1 MTQNDPIR
9 LPPLES
15 PGQSQGNEA
24 DPGRMLQILWRG
36 KWILLAVPLLAFG
49 AAKLYL
55 DRQTEY
61 FLATAQV
68 QVDAREVDPMKAGGG
83 AAINKPRTVLKQ
95 QQGLIKSTP
104 LLKRVAEAPALA
116 GMKTFAPE
124 RLNGT
129 TVIGALNENLQTSID
144 VESDRLFITFLSPY
158 REEAVVVVD
167 EALRVY
173 IDYHK
178 EKKRAEATELAEI
191 VKKEWQSAIGELD
204 EVSAK
209 IAALQSDNGLLAGQ
223 DRSPLQTKLD
233 NANSSLNQAHLET
246 QRLFGVYEEMRK
258 ASEDADPERMKERG
272 LYWQAKAP
280 VAMLEDRGKTLRGQR
295 EQKEEELRRLTG
307 ELGPANKVLAGLR
320 DEIYR
325 LRAQE
330 DQLALEYARHYL
342 QSTQVDWE
350 RARLYEQGL
359 AQDQQALLAQV
370 TSQNAVID
378 QIKNLTTAREELR
391 LRVAT
396 FNDRIKQLEVL
407 NDTGALNLDVIEYA
421 RAGVRPAY
429 PETEKTYIYALGAG
443 GILAFG
449 LVLLLGL
456 ADRRVREV
464 EDVPKLLG
472 TSVLGVLPELPHG
485 SNRVKIARSVEED
498 PHSLVSEAI
507 RSVRTATLFALPG
520 GRGVVLVTSASANEG
535 KSVCASNLAFALA
548 GAGKKTLLL
557 DADMR
562 KPAQHQIYAVDNGLG
577 LAGLLT
583 SAAPVK
589 KAIVPSVAHGLDLLP
604 AGDSRGKAAE
614 LCEGAAMTGLVRSLR
629 ESYECIVVDSPP
641 VLETSEARVLAALAD
656 ATVFV
661 LRLEVSRAPNL
672 KRAVGILRGVG
683 ARILGALPNGAS
695 SKRGA
700 RAYAGGISYGPGGA
714 SAPVARLRGADE
726 PEAKPAEPR
735 ARGTDFLGLE
745 EESA

>member
-9 LPPLES
+9 LPQIES
-15 PGQSQGNEA
+15 QSQGNEA

-49 AAKLYL
+49 AAKLWL
-55 DRQTEY
+55 DGQTE
-61 FLATAQV
+61 FFSATARV
-68 QVDAREVDPMKAGGG
+68 QVDAREVNPLKAGAGE
-83 AAINKPRTVLKQ
+83 AINKPRTVLKQ

-104 LLKRVAEAPALA
+104 LLRRVAESPALA

-129 TVIGALNENLQTSID
+129 TVIGALNENLQTNID
-144 VESDRLFITFLSPY
+144 VESDLLLVSFLSPY
-158 REEAVVVVD
+158 REEAVAVVD

-173 IDYHK
+173 IEYHK

-191 VKKEWQSAIGELD
+191 VRKEWQSAITELD

-209 IAALQSDNGLLAGQ
+209 ITKLQSDNGLLAGE

-233 NANSSLNQAHLET
+233 NANAALNLAHLET
-246 QRLFGVYEEMRK
+246 QKLFGVYEEMRL
-258 ASEDADPERMKERG
+258 ASQDPAPERLKERG
-272 LYWQAKAP
+272 LYWRSKSP
-280 VAMLEDRGKTLRGQR
+280 VAMLEERGNTLRSQR
-295 EQKEEELRRLTG
+295 EQKEEELTRREA
-307 ELGPANKVLAGLR
+307 ELGPANPKLASLR
-320 DEIYR
+320 EAIAK
-325 LRAQE
+325 LRAAE
-330 DQLALEYARHYL
+330 DQLALDYAQHYL
-342 QSTQVDWE
+342 QSTLIDWE
-350 RARLYEQGL
+350 RARLNEQSL
-359 AQDQQALLAQV
+359 AADQQALLAQV

-378 QIKNLTTAREELR
+378 QIKNLSTAREELR

-396 FNDRIKQLEVL
+396 FNERIKQLEVL

-421 RAGVRPAY
+421 RAGVRPTY
-429 PETEKTYIYALGAG
+429 PEVEKTYIYALGAG

-456 ADRRVREV
+456 ADRRVRDV

-472 TSVLGVLPELPHG
+472 MSVLGVLPELPHG
-485 SNRVKIARSVEED
+485 ANRVKIARSVEED
-498 PHSLVSEAI
+498 PHSLVAEAI
-507 RSVRTATLFALPG
+507 RSVRTATIFALPG
-520 GRGVVLVTSASANEG
+520 GRGVVLVTSASADEG
-535 KSVCASNLAFALA
+535 KTVCASNLAFALA
-548 GAGKKTLLL
+548 GAGKKTLLI

-562 KPAQHQIYAVDNGLG
+562 KPAQHQIYSIDNGLG

-583 SAAPVK
+583 SAAAVK

-604 AGDSRGKAAE
+604 AGDARGKAAE
-614 LCEGAAMTGLVRSLR
+614 LCEGAALTELVRALR
-629 ESYECIVVDSPP
+629 ESYECIVIDSPP
-641 VLETSEARVLAALAD
+641 VLETSEARVLAAMAD

-672 KRAVGILRGVG
+672 KRAAGILRGVG
-683 ARILGALPNGAS
+683 ARILGALPNCSS

-700 RAYAGGISYGPGGA
+700 RAYSGGISYGPGGP
-714 SAPVARLRGADE
+714 SAPATHPRGGDE
-726 PEAKPAEPR
+726 SEAKVPDPK